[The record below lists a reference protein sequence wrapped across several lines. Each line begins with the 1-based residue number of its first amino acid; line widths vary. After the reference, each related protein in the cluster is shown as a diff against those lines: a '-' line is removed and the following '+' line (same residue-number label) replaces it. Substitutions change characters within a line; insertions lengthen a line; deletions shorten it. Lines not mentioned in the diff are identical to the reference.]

1 MRIADEGK
9 KHFGFTAVEIKL
21 GKRFVYSAC
30 NVFAHS
36 HQPRYGRHA
45 LEMHAWIARV
55 PLQLKGVDKVACL
68 FGFSGS
74 VLISH

>member
-36 HQPRYGRHA
+36 HQPRY
-45 LEMHAWIARV
+45 
-55 PLQLKGVDKVACL
+55 
-68 FGFSGS
+68 
-74 VLISH
+74 